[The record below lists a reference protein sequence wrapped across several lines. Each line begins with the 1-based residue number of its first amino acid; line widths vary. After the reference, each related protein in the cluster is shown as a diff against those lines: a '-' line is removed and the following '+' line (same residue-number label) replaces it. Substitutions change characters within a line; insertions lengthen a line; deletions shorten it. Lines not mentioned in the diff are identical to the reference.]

1 MISEKLPAPVQAY
14 FAGKRDNDIDA
25 MLAPFAEDAVVQDE
39 GGEMRGLAEIREWM
53 RETIRKYRYTVEIT
67 GVEERSVTTSVTC
80 RLTGAFPGSPLDV
93 TYAFA
98 LNDAK
103 ITSLQIS

>member
-14 FAGKRDNDIDA
+14 FAGKSDNNIDA

-67 GVEERSVTTSVTC
+67 GVEESAGKTNVTC
-80 RLTGAFPGSPLDV
+80 RLTGTFPGSPVDV
-93 TYAFA
+93 NYAFV
-98 LNDAK
+98 LNGAK
-103 ITSLQIS
+103 ITSLEIS